1 MNLNLDDLHASVTD
15 PALNSMNFL
24 NEVAERYPQAISL
37 AAGRPHEDFF
47 ELETV
52 HRAIRVFTRYLTDD
66 CQMSEEKVRRTI
78 FQYGP
83 TAGIIQGLVSEHLA
97 IDEKMQ
103 VDPHAIVITSGCQ
116 EAILL
121 TLRALCRDPGDV
133 LLAINPTYVGLT
145 GAARLLDIDVVAVA
159 TDATGVDF
167 ADFKAVVARLRA
179 QGRKPKACY
188 VMPDFA
194 NPSGTSMS
202 LETREGLL
210 ALAFDEELLLLED
223 NPYGYFH
230 GDETRLPTLKALDK
244 TRQVVY
250 LGSFSKTIFPGARV
264 GFLVADQLLEP
275 AGTAGCLANQVAKIK
290 SMVTVNTSPIVQ
302 AIIGGQL
309 IEHRLSLSTATRD
322 LRGIY
327 ERNRVAVLAALEEK
341 LGAHDL
347 PVSWNIPAGGFF
359 LVLTVPFSADEAAL
373 AQCAQEFGVIWTPM
387 THFYLGEGGAN
398 QLRLSISALSP
409 EQIEDGVERLSRF
422 IRMRFDRELNAT
434 CTSKRIRDGSTVNG

>member
-1 MNLNLDDLHASVTD
+1 MNLNLDDLHASVID

-37 AAGRPHEDFF
+37 SAGRPHEDFF

-66 CQMSEEKVRRTI
+66 CQMSGEKVRRTI
-78 FQYGP
+78 FQYGA
-83 TAGIIQGLVSEHLA
+83 TAGIIQGLISEHLA
-97 IDEKMQ
+97 TDENMQID
-103 VDPHAIVITSGCQ
+103 PRGIVITSGCQ

-121 TLRALCRDPGDV
+121 TLRALCCGHGDV
-133 LLAINPTYVGLT
+133 VLSINPTYVGLT

-159 TDATGVDF
+159 TDSSGVDL
-167 ADFKAVVARLRA
+167 ADFKAVVNRLRA
-179 QGRKPKACY
+179 QGRMPKACY

-202 LETREGLL
+202 LETRQALL
-210 ALAFDEELLLLED
+210 AFASDEELLLIED

-230 GDETRLPTLKALDK
+230 GAETRMPTLKALDK
-244 TRQVVY
+244 TCQVVY

-264 GFLVADQLLEP
+264 GFVVADQLLEP
-275 AGTAGCLANQVAKIK
+275 AGTAGYLADQIAKIK

-309 IEHRLSLSTATRD
+309 IEHQFNLSTATQN

-327 ERNRVAVLAALEEK
+327 ERNRMAMLAALEDK
-341 LGAHDL
+341 LGVHNL
-347 PVSWNIPAGGFF
+347 PVSWNIPTGGFF
-359 LVLTVPFSADEAAL
+359 LVLTVPFTADEEAL
-373 AQCAQEFGVIWTPM
+373 AQCAQEFGVTWTPM
-387 THFYLGEGGAN
+387 TYFYLGKGGAN
-398 QLRLSISALSP
+398 QLRLSISALTP
-409 EQIEDGVERLSRF
+409 ELIEDAIERLSRF
-422 IRMRFDRELNAT
+422 IRMRFDRDHKAT
-434 CTSKRIRDGSTVNG
+434 HTSK

>member
-1 MNLNLDDLHASVTD
+1 MNLNLDDLHASITD

-37 AAGRPHEDFF
+37 AAGRPHEDLF

-52 HRAIRVFTRYLTDD
+52 HRAISVFTRYLADE
-66 CQMSEEKVRRTI
+66 CQMSQEKVRRTI

-83 TAGIIQGLVSEHLA
+83 TAGIIQGLISEHLA
-97 IDEKMQ
+97 TDEDLQ
-103 VDPHAIVITSGCQ
+103 VDPHAVVITSGCQ

-121 TLRALCRDPGDV
+121 TLRVLCRDPGDV

-145 GAARLLDIDVVAVA
+145 GAARLLDIDIAAVA

-167 ADFKAVVARLRA
+167 ADFKAVVAGLRA

-194 NPSGTSMS
+194 NPSGASMS
-202 LETREGLL
+202 LETRQALL
-210 ALAFDEELLLLED
+210 EFAADEALFLIED

-230 GDETRLPTLKALDK
+230 GDDIRLPTLKALDK

-264 GFLVADQLLEP
+264 GFVVADQLIEP
-275 AGTAGCLANQVAKIK
+275 AGAAGLLADQIAKVK

-327 ERNRVAVLAALEEK
+327 ERNRIAVLAALAEK
-341 LGAHDL
+341 LGVHDL
-347 PVSWNIPAGGFF
+347 PVSWNIPSGGFF
-359 LVLTVPFSADEAAL
+359 LVLTVPFAADEAAL

-387 THFYLGEGGAN
+387 THFYLGKGGAN
-398 QLRLSISALSP
+398 QLRLSISALNL
-409 EQIEDGVERLSRF
+409 EQIEEGVERLSQF
-422 IRMRFDRELNAT
+422 IRMKCDRELNAARI
-434 CTSKRIRDGSTVNG
+434 SKQIRDGSTVSG

>member
-1 MNLNLDDLHASVTD
+1 MNLNLDDLHFSVTD

-24 NEVAERYPQAISL
+24 NEVAERYPHAISL
-37 AAGRPHEDFF
+37 AAGRPHEDLF

-52 HRAIRVFTRYLTDD
+52 HRALRVFTRHLVDD

-83 TAGIIQGLVSEHLA
+83 TAGIIQGLVSKHLA
-97 IDEKMQ
+97 IDEDLQ

-121 TLRALCRDPGDV
+121 TLRALCRDSNDV
-133 LLAINPTYVGLT
+133 ILAISPTYVGLT
-145 GAARLLDIDVVAVA
+145 GAARLLDIDVVPVA
-159 TDATGVDF
+159 TDATGVDL
-167 ADFKAVVARLRA
+167 ADFKAVVDGLRA

-194 NPSGTSMS
+194 NPSGASMS
-202 LETREGLL
+202 LDTRNALL
-210 ALAFDEELLLLED
+210 ALAADEALLLIED

-230 GDETRLPTLKALDK
+230 GDGIRLPTLKALDEA
-244 TRQVVY
+244 RQVIY
-250 LGSFSKTIFPGARV
+250 LGSFSKTVFPGARV
-264 GFLVADQLLEP
+264 GFVVADQLIAS
-275 AGTAGCLANQVAKIK
+275 AGEAGLLADQIAKIK

-309 IEHRLSLSTATRD
+309 IEHQLSLSTATRD

-327 ERNRVAVLAALEEK
+327 ERNRAAVLVALAEK
-341 LGAHDL
+341 LGRHNL

-359 LVLTVPFSADEAAL
+359 LVLTVPFAADEAAL

-387 THFYLGEGGAN
+387 THFYLGKGGAN
-398 QLRLSISALSP
+398 QLRLSISAVSL
-409 EQIEDGVERLSRF
+409 EQIENGIERLSRF
-422 IRMRFDRELNAT
+422 IRMRCEREPHEA
-434 CTSKRIRDGSTVNG
+434 RISEPARGQ